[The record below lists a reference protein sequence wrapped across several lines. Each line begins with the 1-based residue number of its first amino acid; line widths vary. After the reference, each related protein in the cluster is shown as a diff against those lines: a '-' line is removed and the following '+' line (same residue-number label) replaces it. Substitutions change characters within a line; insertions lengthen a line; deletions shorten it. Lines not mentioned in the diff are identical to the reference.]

1 MSHTV
6 VFPDAVPPDTPIT
19 KGCLAVGEARPLA
32 AAVVA
37 AAAAAAEASAVPL
50 QVAVEGE
57 EGRDEEAERRR
68 ESRRSP
74 LKWAPTADSSTSSI
88 AVAWFVAGVLSWRSV
103 FGEVGGFDTGMGRVL
118 GGGGGGE
125 EQNRVRLRGAGLR
138 TPVS

>member
-1 MSHTV
+1 MIMSHTV

-19 KGCLAVGEARPLA
+19 KGCLAVGGE

-37 AAAAAAEASAVPL
+37 AAAAEEASAVPL

-57 EGRDEEAERRR
+57 DGRDEEEERRR

-88 AVAWFVAGVLSWRSV
+88 VAGVLSWRSV

-125 EQNRVRLRGAGLR
+125 EQKRLRLRGAGLR
-138 TPVS
+138 TPVR